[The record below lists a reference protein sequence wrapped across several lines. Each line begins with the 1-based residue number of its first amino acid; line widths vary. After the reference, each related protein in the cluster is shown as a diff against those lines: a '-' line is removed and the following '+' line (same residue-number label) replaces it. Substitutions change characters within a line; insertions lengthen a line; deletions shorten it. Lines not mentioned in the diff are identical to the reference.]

1 MTPLSDE
8 AFQKLL
14 EEPRWTRRAEWLSIL
29 LAIASFGFGVALI
42 VMAITTS

>member
-8 AFQKLL
+8 AWQKLL

-29 LAIASFGFGVALI
+29 VAIASFAYGVALI
-42 VMAITTS
+42 VMVLTN